1 MGTKWGLKLQNNN
14 SLNIKVGAIF
24 FVAVTITMALFP
36 AEVRA
41 TETKSYYWYHD
52 SEKVELTLLPNHIVD
67 FSAPDNTGAAV
78 GRSLK
83 PLREKP
89 LKGGGK
95 LLKLNENDFN
105 EVLNENIDL
114 AQKQAN
120 TYRSPLFKDTNGSVK
135 AFAGGVLVKFKLGT
149 TESAIK
155 SLCEKNGLIL
165 KRKYSVEGQEPLWL
179 ISAPAGVGSL
189 MLANNLMEN
198 HSDLVVAS
206 RPNFWQP
213 INTRELKGVPLNRK
227 RKVRR

>member
-1 MGTKWGLKLQNNN
+1 MGTKWVLKLQNNN
-14 SLNIKVGAIF
+14 SLSIKVGAIF
-24 FVAVTITMALFP
+24 FVAVAIMMDVVPSKA
-36 AEVRA
+36 RA

-67 FSAPDNTGAAV
+67 FSSPDNAGAAA

-105 EVLNENIDL
+105 EVLNENTDL

-120 TYRSPLFKDTNGSVK
+120 TFRSPLFKDTNGSVK

-149 TESAIK
+149 PESVIK
-155 SLCEKNGLIL
+155 SLCDKNGLTL
-165 KRKYSVEGQEPLWL
+165 KRKYSGEGQEPLWL
-179 ISAPAGVGSL
+179 ISAPAGVASL

-198 HSDLVVAS
+198 HSDVVVAS

-213 INTRELKGVPLNRK
+213 INTRELKGVPLHRK
-227 RKVRR
+227 RKIRR